1 MIYEM
6 PKWMLENN
14 TPEQLERWMNAGNQ
28 EMKMIERMGDYGIM
42 VYDEEDMPH
51 ILVMDISKEYAISI
65 MLQMHEE
72 DPEQELELFMV
83 VEPE

>member
-1 MIYEM
+1 MIHEI
-6 PKWMLENN
+6 PRWMIENN

-83 VEPE
+83 VEPV